1 MSKFIKLP
9 DTLKSW
15 KINSLVS
22 SENECEIYK
31 VSKKDFDGTV
41 INGLLRHISVH
52 DDAYNQESIDFFE
65 DEASFLKSVSDS
77 GNCFVYTDIVSDNNP
92 AKEKY
97 DLYIVSEDSQ
107 TLADVLENTSFEE
120 NEIIEFGIQM
130 STVLELLESKNIFHG
145 NINPS
150 NIFVTADG
158 NYKLGGFSDIEG
170 KIGDL
175 SYVAPEIYKKENA
188 DFTTD
193 IYSLGIIMYSMCNN
207 GRLPLENEATDK
219 ENAAKERIS
228 GKAVTAPQNGSEKLK
243 SVIVIA
249 CQFNNGNRWKNAG
262 NIKNALSSL
271 RDSQTESLQK
281 GNSAVIP
288 PAPTDFDDNV
298 FEEYEYDEFEETTPQ
313 QEDNIIE
320 SQDEV
325 NSAENEQSE
334 PENSAA
340 DDDESGYEIAEVTD
354 AGSEQTQPEES
365 KVEEDNTAS
374 DDSTNAL
381 DTIDD
386 ENVFDDFA
394 VTTEKKS
401 FKRISEE
408 RDYGNFFDDEP
419 TDSAKAI
426 EDAESTVDKAKEEVP
441 DLSENEPEDSGY
453 DDEFLSSGDNDVSG
467 HRKRNTAIIIVCI
480 VILLA
485 VLGFIAYGVLN
496 GFGGV
501 DSKPTTA
508 PASTAAETTKQPE
521 TKPSTAAVTTQP
533 STAAPTN
540 TVISVVGYGY
550 SYGKELLEQTGFETE
565 ISEYRYSTQYE
576 DGYIIEQSPEG
587 DTEAKAGSV
596 VSLVVSSGLIEETT
610 YEPESSEEQNGNTGT
625 DDDFIFADSDSAYL
639 SYAQIDALSDN
650 ELQLAIN
657 EIYARRGRIFN
668 DQSLADYFN
677 SKSWYEGIYTA
688 EEFEQNVN
696 FNTYEQKN
704 LQLMIDERNTR

>member
-1 MSKFIKLP
+1 MSKFLKLP
-9 DTLKSW
+9 DTLKNW

-22 SENECEIYK
+22 SENDCEIYK
-31 VSKKDFDGTV
+31 VSKKDFDGSV

-52 DDAYNQESIDFFE
+52 GDAYNQESIGFFE

-77 GNCFVYTDIVSDNNP
+77 GDCFVYTDIVSDNNP
-92 AKEKY
+92 DKEKY
-97 DLYIVSEDSQ
+97 DLYIVSEDLQ
-107 TLADVLENTSFEE
+107 TLADVLENKIFEE

-145 NINPS
+145 NINPN
-150 NIFVTADG
+150 NIFVNADG

-193 IYSLGIIMYSMCNN
+193 IYSLGIIMYSMCNK
-207 GRLPLENEATDK
+207 GRIPLEDEATNK
-219 ENAAKERIS
+219 EKAAKDRIS
-228 GKAVTAPQNGSEKLK
+228 GKPVTAPQNGSEKLK

-249 CQFNNGNRWKNAG
+249 CQFNNSNRWKNAG

-271 RDSQTESLQK
+271 RDSQTMISQN

-288 PAPTDFDDNV
+288 PAPTNFDDNV
-298 FEEYEYDEFEETTPQ
+298 FEEYEYDEFEETTPH
-313 QEDNIIE
+313 QEDNIAKA
-320 SQDEV
+320 QDEV
-325 NSAENEQSE
+325 NSAEDEQSE
-334 PENSAA
+334 PENIAA
-340 DDDESGYEIAEVTD
+340 VSTDESGYEIAEVTD
-354 AGSEQTQPEES
+354 AGSEQAQFEEN
-365 KVEEDNTAS
+365 KIEDDNTAAENS
-374 DDSTNAL
+374 PNNT

-394 VTTEKKS
+394 VSTEKKS

-408 RDYGNFFDDEP
+408 RDYGNFFDDEQ
-419 TDSAKAI
+419 TDSVKKFKD
-426 EDAESTVDKAKEEVP
+426 ENAKEEVP
-441 DLSENEPEDSGY
+441 DLSENEPEGSEY
-453 DDEFLSSGDNDVSG
+453 NDEFLSSDDNDVKD
-467 HRKRNTAIIIVCI
+467 HRKRNTAIIIICI
-480 VILLA
+480 VVFLA
-485 VLGFIAYGVLN
+485 ALGFVAYGVLN
-496 GFGGV
+496 GFGGIA
-501 DSKPTTA
+501 SKPTTA
-508 PASTAAETTKQPE
+508 PASTATETTKQPE

-533 STAAPTN
+533 STAEPTN
-540 TVISVVGYGY
+540 TILSVVGYGY
-550 SYGKELLEQTGFETE
+550 SYGKELLEQAGFKTE
-565 ISEYRYSTQYE
+565 ISEYRYSTQYDE
-576 DGYIIEQSPEG
+576 GYIIEQSPEG
-587 DTEAKAGSV
+587 DTEAKAGTV
-596 VSLVVSSGLIEETT
+596 VSLIVSSGLIAETT
-610 YEPESSEEQNGNTGT
+610 YEPESSAEQNSNSGSDNS
-625 DDDFIFADSDSAYL
+625 FIFADSDSAYL
-639 SYAQIDALSDN
+639 SNAQVDALSDN

-668 DQSLADYFN
+668 DQSLAEYFN

>member
-9 DTLKSW
+9 DMLKSW

-41 INGLLRHISVH
+41 KNGLLRHISVH
-52 DDAYNQESIDFFE
+52 GKAYNQESIDFFE

-97 DLYIVSEDSQ
+97 DLYIVSEDLQ
-107 TLADVLENTSFEE
+107 TLAEVLKNKSFEE

-145 NINPS
+145 NINPN
-150 NIFVTADG
+150 NIFITADG
-158 NYKLGGFSDIEG
+158 NYKLGGFSDVEG
-170 KIGDL
+170 KIGNL

-207 GRLPLENEATDK
+207 GMLPLENEATDK
-219 ENAAKERIS
+219 EKAAKERIS

-249 CQFNNGNRWKNAG
+249 CQFNNANRWKNAG

-271 RDSQTESLQK
+271 RDSQTVSSQN

-298 FEEYEYDEFEETTPQ
+298 FEEYEYDEFEETTLQ
-313 QEDNIIE
+313 DEDN
-320 SQDEV
+320 S
-325 NSAENEQSE
+325 SENEQSE

-354 AGSEQTQPEES
+354 AGSEQTQPE
-365 KVEEDNTAS
+365 KNKIEEDNTAS
-374 DDSTNAL
+374 ENSPNAL

-394 VTTEKKS
+394 VTTNKKS

-419 TDSAKAI
+419 TDSVKTI
-426 EDAESTVDKAKEEVP
+426 EDTEKTVEKAKEENSGLNEDMP
-441 DLSENEPEDSGY
+441 DDSEYN
-453 DDEFLSSGDNDVSG
+453 DEFLSSDDNDVRD
-467 HRKRNTAIIIVCI
+467 HRKRNTAIIIICI

-496 GFGGV
+496 GFGGFA
-501 DSKPTTA
+501 SKPTTA
-508 PASTAAETTKQPE
+508 PVSTAAATTKQPE

-533 STAAPTN
+533 STAVPN
-540 TVISVVGYGY
+540 KTVVSVVGYGY
-550 SYGKELLEQTGFETE
+550 SYGKELLEQAGFETE

-576 DGYIIEQSPEG
+576 EGYIIEQSPEG
-587 DTEAKAGSV
+587 DTEAKAGTV

-610 YEPESSEEQNGNTGT
+610 YEPESSEEQSGNTGT
-625 DDDFIFADSDSAYL
+625 DDNFIFADSDSAYL
-639 SYAQIDALSDN
+639 SYAQVDALSDN

-668 DQSLADYFN
+668 DPNLAEYFN
-677 SKSWYEGIYTA
+677 SKSWYEGKYTA